1 MKHLKTGFDFI
12 AYADSRQGGRA
23 ENQDTCAWGD
33 TPYGFLVTV
42 CDGMG
47 GGPSG
52 KLASMI
58 AADSILQYLKNCED
72 SEADRKSL
80 LAAAIMF
87 ANEAVFKESL
97 SSPSKKGM
105 GTTVTAL
112 LINDES
118 AVIAHVGDSR
128 VYQFRRGR
136 KHFRTDDHSLV
147 FEQVKSGE
155 LKNEEEARL
164 SPESNIILRALGIS
178 KDPQPEVVER
188 AYEKGDR
195 IMLCSDGIWGM
206 FPEKK
211 LISIAAGTP
220 SLQGAVESLVVQV
233 DEEGNVNGGGHDNLT
248 VAMIETTKNSLI
260 KEKMSTKQIRLVSLL
275 GLVCVLSLAFNVLLL
290 TKYIPE
296 HKKGSIDENQRD
308 SLIEKIVE
316 EKLALRDKKYNDLV
330 EQLSSRVA
338 SGEETKD
345 LLDEAK
351 KEISLRDEIDGM
363 IKDIQSIQNKKS
375 GAEMDS
381 AVARLV
387 LRFNLFEEKAGA
399 DFAKEDM
406 AKIKEWLGNSIMKQD
421 GDKAVGHRALLIK
434 RLKKIK
440 EAL

>member
-1 MKHLKTGFDFI
+1 
-12 AYADSRQGGRA
+12 
-23 ENQDTCAWGD
+23 
-33 TPYGFLVTV
+33 
-42 CDGMG
+42 
-47 GGPSG
+47 
-52 KLASMI
+52 
-58 AADSILQYLKNCED
+58 
-72 SEADRKSL
+72 
-80 LAAAIMF
+80 
-87 ANEAVFKESL
+87 
-97 SSPSKKGM
+97 
-105 GTTVTAL
+105 
-112 LINDES
+112 
-118 AVIAHVGDSR
+118 
-128 VYQFRRGR
+128 
-136 KHFRTDDHSLV
+136 
-147 FEQVKSGE
+147 
-155 LKNEEEARL
+155 
-164 SPESNIILRALGIS
+164 
-178 KDPQPEVVER
+178 
-188 AYEKGDR
+188 
-195 IMLCSDGIWGM
+195 
-206 FPEKK
+206 
-211 LISIAAGTP
+211 
-220 SLQGAVESLVVQV
+220 
-233 DEEGNVNGGGHDNLT
+233 
-248 VAMIETTKNSLI
+248 
-260 KEKMSTKQIRLVSLL
+260 MSTKQIRLVSLL
-275 GLVCVLSLAFNVLLL
+275 GLICVLSLAFNVLLL

-316 EKLALRDKKYNDLV
+316 EKLAIRDKKYNDLV